1 MNTNGTEHGPCFV
14 ICLILP
20 GTRPSA
26 IDTAIYLEHLC
37 PKHIENAGPVLL
49 CQHSLWLS
57 ITYELLVEIFFFLGK
72 IIKKDGHSIQGFFF
86 PLSLSLYLSETLR
99 GVW

>member
-37 PKHIENAGPVLL
+37 PKHIENAGP
-49 CQHSLWLS
+49 
-57 ITYELLVEIFFFLGK
+57 E
-72 IIKKDGHSIQGFFF
+72 KK
-86 PLSLSLYLSETLR
+86 
-99 GVW
+99 